1 MKIDREQKDENEGVR
16 ERATER
22 EMHRQ
27 TDRQSGSI
35 EWRKT
40 ERQSVCEG

>member
-22 EMHRQ
+22 EMYRQ
-27 TDRQSGSI
+27 TDRQT
-35 EWRKT
+35 EW
-40 ERQSVCEG
+40 EH